1 VTSDF
6 PFQNLLLHYKFT
18 WFPTK
23 HTILLCTYH
32 QIPTDTNLS
41 LVGQE
46 HPLNTSPYHIEFH
59 PQYAVFCCRCT
70 CPFSI
75 FFASSVPD
83 LGAPRVQS
91 SPSPPCPAARADTTC
106 NLSPAKVRTALDLL
120 YSVLYRTF
128 SKQPYALQ
136 SAMSN
141 QSLFPTLLHLTQMQV
156 LTISSSKLYRFRPN
170 LHLPVSFF
178 QICTLTC
185 AKSCIRGEKT

>member
-1 VTSDF
+1 MTSDF

-18 WFPTK
+18 WFRTK

-91 SPSPPCPAARADTTC
+91 SPSPPARRHVLIRPATC
-106 NLSPAKVRTALDLL
+106 LLPRSVQDWIYCIPYCTAPFP
-120 YSVLYRTF
+120 SNRVHF
-128 SKQPYALQ
+128 SLQ
-136 SAMSN
+136 
-141 QSLFPTLLHLTQMQV
+141 
-156 LTISSSKLYRFRPN
+156 
-170 LHLPVSFF
+170 
-178 QICTLTC
+178 
-185 AKSCIRGEKT
+185 